1 MKNIIKKICSLL
13 ALIMIIL
20 NSSLLTTLSMAIDEI
35 NTNAT
40 ANVSNGKKE
49 KVKIYTSYKRLTN
62 RLPNELTITG
72 ILEKD
77 TEDCALYEN
86 PVVYFEFPA
95 EIEKVVVN
103 DIKVLYDNELKL
115 KDYAIEKNDAGNQVI
130 KVSLEGKQ
138 TQYSTDGISQGTN
151 IRIVANVIAKQDIKT
166 GYENLTMVCNTATA
180 AQGLLIVNA
189 TENAIL
195 NNVEPKKEN
204 GTIIY
209 ANGLM
214 LNTRSS
220 IGSNTLKDGDT
231 IHSNEIINNQI
242 TITNTTNN
250 PIENIKVLGYIPE
263 GMTFVKYDEEAFGYW
278 EDTYTFLT
286 DDPETSDGSILWQ
299 DDDWQY
305 PADETVKTK
314 EFTIET
320 LKSGESQTFNY
331 ETKVNKIDKEKE
343 LETKIEFQIKDK
355 DATEYRNISTYTIK
369 NNAKDAAFETR
380 IRTYIDRGDNSET
393 GSSKNNWVY
402 NVIVKNIS
410 NETQNATVKIN
421 VPETLSIKNVEK
433 IVDKGEEFSYK
444 LENGV
449 LTVNY
454 EGIAANDYRAFGIE
468 AEAVNVI
475 TDENCRYQI
484 EYSATVEDSNKD
496 ITSSNLSVS
505 KGGIPA
511 VKITQTSETNGE
523 TLNGHDEIEYKFEI
537 ENIGYVREE
546 DGGYSEYVFVT
557 NIPKEL
563 EVTSITYNSNEVTKE
578 TIDSR
583 TVYTIKPIDKYYT
596 SDDLARINADDYLD
610 EIRAKEVII
619 LKNGEKSIVTV
630 KAKVKSLV
638 GQSDDIVI
646 ENVGAAGGKGI
657 ETKTSAIISNTLH
670 NNENQTIIV
679 NPDDKKDDDN
689 SGITKPS
696 DDDTE
701 EQVKYYTIAGTS
713 WLDSNENGRRDD
725 GEEIVSGINV
735 YLYDVTNKK
744 FLTNSNNE
752 TLKTTTDSNGKYSF
766 TKIPEGS
773 YYTIFEYN
781 SNEYGITEYQK
792 VGVLETENNDTLE
805 KDVRMFGEIKKV
817 AMTDI
822 INLKSSQTNI
832 DIGLIENKDFDFSI
846 NQTIQKITVSNKKGT
861 KEYTYDNKKL
871 AKVEIH
877 SKQLVGST
885 IAIEYK
891 IKVTNE
897 GELAGRIYDIIDEIP
912 SKLEFHSELNSG
924 WARTEQ
930 YKISNTNMVTKDI
943 QPGESIELTLT
954 LTKTLTED
962 SVGTITNV
970 SSIGTTDNSRHIEEK
985 DLNNNTDKTEVLVQ
999 VATGEQIALRIIGI
1013 IFGVLIIAFIMTII
1027 VRKTKFPKN
1036 IATNTFIIIAV
1047 ILMSSVITTYSNA
1060 GIIGDIVDKVVDTV
1074 DKVVDKVTG
1083 GGDSGGA
1090 SGSGNGGDIDSGDAP
1105 KIDPDY
1111 SPGKDG
1117 ESAADIEKRHM
1128 EELKSQYPGAN
1139 YDGCSSLKECEERA
1153 QAAVQAD
1160 YVNKQLS
1167 QYGDYSIDTSDCKST
1182 ADVERKLD
1190 EAKRKIL
1197 SDQYQDIDFSGVTS
1211 YEDALNRYNQ
1221 KCEEQRNQI
1230 NQTLQESSAF
1240 KDANI
1245 SGDISNLDYNAL
1257 KGLQGQLKEIENRYP
1272 ENKTFRGDPAS
1283 QYTDENGKIHYGRYL
1298 DENGNSVAYCGDP
1311 GKAQTAKKDLNYK
1324 RTQSDLQLTTDDNGN
1339 VSWSYDVK
1347 YEPTEKYCGRDVQT
1361 MKASLGGSQ
1370 SSKDLPEADVPEVDL
1385 VHPPTYTPPDT
1396 PDTPDIPTYSKT
1408 KLVIWKMDA
1417 DTNEELWEKK
1427 DTSYISQF
1435 RFRIPGYAEDFGV
1448 GEYVEVDQNKT
1459 YTIYEIGSAFGYD
1472 IYEEDGSYKS
1482 FQVEVGSYVTSMDV
1496 RLNNIITKL
1505 KLSGNVWEDGLNG
1518 KDNARN
1524 DLYKDND
1531 YDDHDKLL
1539 QGIKVRLYKDNELV
1553 GETWTDSNG
1562 HYSFGGRNADLSYTK
1577 DTLTVADLDK
1587 YHVEF
1592 EYNGMK
1598 YTNVN
1603 LHIDVANGSKAIE
1616 GNNNRQNYN
1625 NKFTTIASNTIKD
1638 NNGNSTGKALN
1649 EANSETG
1656 TLYYRTNQKYQS
1668 SIIYGDKSIYEGTSV
1683 SGKTGD
1689 FEAYGYDIYHIT
1701 ADTKVD
1707 EASYRYKLEDL
1718 FDRDVNN
1725 QVYKDK
1731 EIKNVNLGLYARE
1744 QVDVAIDSDVAR
1756 FILNVNG
1763 YNHIYKYG
1771 TLISD
1776 NDMNVDANNVEQ
1788 VDAKLKALKGK
1799 YYERQLHESSIS
1811 YSATPEGTPN
1821 LYADITYKIY
1831 LQNKSNS
1838 LTAKIKELTLNYDE
1852 DLKIISYGYEGSN
1865 VNTEVSESA
1874 ITATK
1879 NGTGA
1884 VQLKEATIDLEKLE
1898 DRKISAG
1905 KREVLEVTFRTD
1917 ANTIAKILNNPTGIK
1932 FDFMAEVKTYSTY
1945 ANNEENAF
1953 NRAEGIYAY
1962 ASIDKNSA
1970 ARNAQVQID
1979 TDDSFVTDTFE
1990 NDTTIAPTFK
2000 LSKGT
2005 QTELSGIVY
2014 EDSPKESTPIKI
2026 SGNNIYERVGDG
2038 IYNNENV
2045 MANVLVELL
2054 SVPMENGQ
2062 YDSDTARTGENGQQA
2077 YDVAKLYQENKTTQ
2091 GESSKVLA
2099 RTYTNEKGEYKFEG
2113 LTAGNYVIKY
2123 TYGKNMKD
2131 VDENGQEKGT
2141 IRSATAIYTSDGKTK
2156 LKEIEAREYKS
2167 TVITSGE
2174 ISNAMN
2180 ITDGK
2185 AHLNGDYSWFLKSP
2199 ETRYSDAVD
2208 DVEYRANLEKEA
2220 KINYEIL
2227 KGTKTY
2233 VYENMEAYTPYFKLG
2248 VEEFNDQQ
2256 SGATLET
2263 QEDGTLN
2270 YVFTIDNVDFGLIE
2284 RPIVDLQVDKVITG
2298 LKVSLGNGQVLING
2312 DPSKESLPYVRTG
2325 LDDFVPIEMDTELLQ
2340 NATIEEEYTIKIT
2353 NNSELDYSIYPIWGT
2368 DNTQKV
2374 ALRRNYYYYGTQEG
2388 LTTDEAVTT
2397 RIDVLGDY
2405 IGSELTAD
2413 ENTMPEW
2420 NKRAVE
2426 ELTSYN
2432 GTNLFTTENDGKKE
2446 KTLRDG
2452 KYTIYTTNT
2461 FNNPNEEIVTIGQ
2474 TKSIAYKVSRLLAV
2488 NTDTM
2493 KYTNDVEILQYSG
2506 YSQNKD
2512 RTEENTYNRVKD
2524 TTPGNLVPG
2533 GAMEDDED
2541 SVRTTITPPTG
2552 TIISRW
2558 LYVTTVAA
2566 GLILVGATI
2575 IFIRKRVLV
2584 K

>member
-1 MKNIIKKICSLL
+1 
-13 ALIMIIL
+13 
-20 NSSLLTTLSMAIDEI
+20 
-35 NTNAT
+35 
-40 ANVSNGKKE
+40 
-49 KVKIYTSYKRLTN
+49 
-62 RLPNELTITG
+62 
-72 ILEKD
+72 
-77 TEDCALYEN
+77 
-86 PVVYFEFPA
+86 
-95 EIEKVVVN
+95 
-103 DIKVLYDNELKL
+103 
-115 KDYAIEKNDAGNQVI
+115 
-130 KVSLEGKQ
+130 
-138 TQYSTDGISQGTN
+138 
-151 IRIVANVIAKQDIKT
+151 
-166 GYENLTMVCNTATA
+166 
-180 AQGLLIVNA
+180 
-189 TENAIL
+189 
-195 NNVEPKKEN
+195 
-204 GTIIY
+204 
-209 ANGLM
+209 
-214 LNTRSS
+214 
-220 IGSNTLKDGDT
+220 
-231 IHSNEIINNQI
+231 
-242 TITNTTNN
+242 
-250 PIENIKVLGYIPE
+250 
-263 GMTFVKYDEEAFGYW
+263 
-278 EDTYTFLT
+278 
-286 DDPETSDGSILWQ
+286 
-299 DDDWQY
+299 
-305 PADETVKTK
+305 
-314 EFTIET
+314 
-320 LKSGESQTFNY
+320 
-331 ETKVNKIDKEKE
+331 
-343 LETKIEFQIKDK
+343 
-355 DATEYRNISTYTIK
+355 
-369 NNAKDAAFETR
+369 
-380 IRTYIDRGDNSET
+380 
-393 GSSKNNWVY
+393 
-402 NVIVKNIS
+402 
-410 NETQNATVKIN
+410 
-421 VPETLSIKNVEK
+421 
-433 IVDKGEEFSYK
+433 
-444 LENGV
+444 
-449 LTVNY
+449 
-454 EGIAANDYRAFGIE
+454 
-468 AEAVNVI
+468 
-475 TDENCRYQI
+475 
-484 EYSATVEDSNKD
+484 
-496 ITSSNLSVS
+496 
-505 KGGIPA
+505 
-511 VKITQTSETNGE
+511 
-523 TLNGHDEIEYKFEI
+523 
-537 ENIGYVREE
+537 
-546 DGGYSEYVFVT
+546 
-557 NIPKEL
+557 
-563 EVTSITYNSNEVTKE
+563 
-578 TIDSR
+578 
-583 TVYTIKPIDKYYT
+583 
-596 SDDLARINADDYLD
+596 
-610 EIRAKEVII
+610 
-619 LKNGEKSIVTV
+619 
-630 KAKVKSLV
+630 
-638 GQSDDIVI
+638 
-646 ENVGAAGGKGI
+646 
-657 ETKTSAIISNTLH
+657 
-670 NNENQTIIV
+670 
-679 NPDDKKDDDN
+679 
-689 SGITKPS
+689 
-696 DDDTE
+696 
-701 EQVKYYTIAGTS
+701 
-713 WLDSNENGRRDD
+713 
-725 GEEIVSGINV
+725 
-735 YLYDVTNKK
+735 
-744 FLTNSNNE
+744 
-752 TLKTTTDSNGKYSF
+752 
-766 TKIPEGS
+766 
-773 YYTIFEYN
+773 
-781 SNEYGITEYQK
+781 
-792 VGVLETENNDTLE
+792 
-805 KDVRMFGEIKKV
+805 MFGEIKKV

-822 INLKSSQTNI
+822 VNLTSSQTNI
-832 DIGLIENKDFDFSI
+832 DIGLLENKNFDFSI
-846 NQTIQKITVSNKKGT
+846 NQTVQKVTVSNKKGT

-877 SKQLVGST
+877 SKQLAGST
-885 IAIEYK
+885 IVVEYK

-897 GELAGRIYDIIDEIP
+897 GELAGRVYDVIDEIP
-912 SKLEFHSELNSG
+912 SKLEFHSELNEG
-924 WARTEQ
+924 WYRTEQ
-930 YKISNTNMVTKDI
+930 YKISNTSMVNKDI
-943 QPGESIELTLT
+943 QPGESIELTVILS
-954 LTKTLTED
+954 KTLTED
-962 SVGTITNV
+962 SVGTITNI
-970 SSIGTTDNSRHIEEK
+970 SSIGTTDNSRHITEK
-985 DLNNNTDKTEVLVQ
+985 NLNNNTDKTEVLIQ
-999 VATGEQIALRIIGI
+999 VATGKQIALRIIGI
-1013 IFGVLIIAFIMTII
+1013 ILGVLVLAFIMTII
-1027 VRKTKFPKN
+1027 TRKTKFSKN
-1036 IATNTFIIIAV
+1036 IATNTFIVIAV
-1047 ILMSSVITTYSNA
+1047 LLMSTVITTYSNA
-1060 GIIGDIVDKVVDTV
+1060 GILEDAKNWVD
-1074 DKVVDKVTG
+1074 DKVDKVTDWADKTFG
-1083 GGDSGGA
+1083 SG
-1090 SGSGNGGDIDSGDAP
+1090 SGSGNSGSNNNGTGSDIGTGDGNLDV
-1105 KIDPDY
+1105 DY
-1111 SPGKDG
+1111 SKPNQGLSK
-1117 ESAADIEKRHM
+1117 EEQEKIWM
-1128 EELKSQYPGAN
+1128 DELKSQYPGAN
-1139 YDGCSSLKECEERA
+1139 YDGCNSLEECQERA
-1153 QAAVQAD
+1153 KAQVQTD
-1160 YVNKQLS
+1160 YVNAQLA
-1167 QYGDYSIDTSDCKST
+1167 QYGKSIPSGLTST
-1182 ADVERKLD
+1182 EAVEKALD
-1190 EAKRKIL
+1190 EAKRGIL
-1197 SDQYQDIDFSGVTS
+1197 SENYPGIDFSGVTS

-1230 NQTLQESSAF
+1230 NQTLQGSSAF
-1240 KDANI
+1240 KGANI
-1245 SGDISNLDYNAL
+1245 SGDMSNLDYNAL
-1257 KGLQGQLKEIENRYP
+1257 KGLQDQLADIQNKYP
-1272 ENKTFRGDPAS
+1272 ENKTFRGDPSS
-1283 QYTDENGKIHYGRYL
+1283 QYTDEKGKIHYRRYL
-1298 DENGNSVAYCGDP
+1298 DENGNSVAYCGSP
-1311 GKAQTAKKDLNYK
+1311 GKAQTAKKDLNYV
-1324 RTQSDLQLTTDDNGN
+1324 RSQSDLKLTTDANGN
-1339 VSWSYDVK
+1339 ATWSYDVTYK
-1347 YEPTEKYCGRDVQT
+1347 PTESYCGRDVQT

-1370 SSKDLPEADVPEVDL
+1370 SSKDLPEGSVPDVDL
-1385 VHPPTYTPPDT
+1385 DKPPTYTPPDNP
-1396 PDTPDIPTYSKT
+1396 PDNPPPPTSNKT

-1603 LHIDVANGSKAIE
+1603 LHTDVANGSKAIE

-1638 NNGNSTGKALN
+1638 DNGNSTGKALN

-1718 FDRDVNN
+1718 FDWDVNN

-1838 LTAKIKELTLNYDE
+1838 LTAKIKELTLDYDNE
-1852 DLKIISYGYEGSN
+1852 LNLISYGYENSG
-1865 VNTEVSESA
+1865 TTQEVSEQEIVA
-1874 ITATK
+1874 NTVYG
-1879 NGTGA
+1879 GTEN
-1884 VQLKEATIDLEKLE
+1884 LKEAVISLEKLE
-1898 DRKISAG
+1898 DKKISAG
-1905 KREVLEVTFRTD
+1905 KKEVLEVTFRVYAD
-1917 ANTIAKILNNPTGIK
+1917 TIARILNNPVGIK
-1932 FDFMAEVKTYSTY
+1932 FDMMAEVSKYSTY
-1945 ANNEENAF
+1945 TQQMT
-1953 NRAEGIYAY
+1953 AY

-1970 ARNAQVQID
+1970 SRNEKVQID
-1979 TDDSFVTDTFE
+1979 TDNTFVTDTFE

-2131 VDENGQEKGT
+2131 VDENGQEKET

-2270 YVFTIDNVDFGLIE
+2270 HVFTIDNVDFGLIE

-2312 DPSKESLPYVRTG
+2312 DPSKDSLPYVRTG

-2388 LTTDEAVTT
+2388 LSTDEAVTA

-2405 IGSELTAD
+2405 IGAELTAD
-2413 ENTMPEW
+2413 ESTMESDGW
-2420 NKRAVE
+2420 KKKAIE

-2432 GTNLFTTENDGKKE
+2432 GTNLFATENDGKKE

-2461 FNNPNEEIVTIGQ
+2461 FYNPNEELVTIGK
-2474 TKSIAYKVSRLLAV
+2474 TKSISYKVSRLLAV

-2493 KYTNDVEILQYSG
+2493 KYTNDIEILQYSG
-2506 YSQNKD
+2506 YSQNKN
-2512 RTEENTYNRVKD
+2512 RTENTYHRTSD
-2524 TTPGNLVPG
+2524 TIPGNLVPG
-2533 GAMEDDED
+2533 GAKEDDED

-2552 TIISRW
+2552 TIISKW
-2558 LYVTTVAA
+2558 LYVLTATA
-2566 GLILVGATI
+2566 GLILIGATV
-2575 IFIRKRVLV
+2575 IFIRKRILL
-2584 K
+2584 KK